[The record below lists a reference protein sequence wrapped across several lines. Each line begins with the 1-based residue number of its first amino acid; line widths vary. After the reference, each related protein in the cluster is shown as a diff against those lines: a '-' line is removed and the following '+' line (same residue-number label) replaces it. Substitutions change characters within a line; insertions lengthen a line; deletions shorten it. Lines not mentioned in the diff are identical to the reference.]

1 MGWFDEQIKQRIQN
15 DEEAFSGS
23 FEKMARMVTGTSFGK
38 SSYDNNTLAQNAMEE
53 ILKYYH
59 VKPTEVPSKVKDVH
73 ERLEYL
79 LRPFGI
85 MRRDITLKDAWH
97 QDGIGPILAQT
108 LEGEPIALIPRGFA
122 GYDYLNYKTG
132 KRVKVTQKNAMQISN
147 DAICFYK
154 PFPLKKLGMRDL
166 LKFLRETLDT
176 SDFVA
181 MGLATLA
188 VTLLGLL
195 PPRIYNVLF
204 STVVVSNNVIL
215 LFAAMSMFVGASLSI
230 LLFGIIKS
238 MVLSRISTKLSIA
251 VESAAMMR
259 LLSLPAG
266 FFKKY
271 SSGNIGQ
278 RLNGMNQLA
287 NLICNMLLS
296 TGFTGLFSL
305 IYIGQILSFTPALAV
320 PALLVT
326 LTTLALSLAA
336 IVLKSKL
343 ALFQME
349 EGAKERGMMFALLSG
364 IQKLKLAGAE
374 RRAFGKWTDSY
385 VNAAK
390 FTYAPPA
397 FLKLNSVI
405 LMAITSAGTLIFYYA
420 AVKMQVGIA
429 AYMAFNASYGM
440 VSGAFAA
447 LSGVALSLANIKPLM
462 EMVNPI
468 LEAVPEIQENKKVVT
483 RLSGGIELNN
493 VSFRYQENMPLIL
506 DNLSLKIRP
515 GQYVAIVGRT
525 GCGKSTLMRIL
536 LGFESPQKGAVYYD
550 GKDLSTMDLR
560 SLRRHMGVV
569 IQNGKLFSGD
579 IFSNITI
586 SAPNATL
593 ETAWEAA
600 KMAGMEEDIRKMP
613 MGMNTLISE
622 GSGGISGGQR
632 QRLLIAR
639 AIAPKPKI
647 LLFDEATSALDNLT
661 QKVVSDSLSQL
672 KCTRVVIA
680 HRLSTIKDCDHILM
694 LEGGAVVE
702 DGSYDELLQKGGKFA
717 ELVERQRADK

>member
-1 MGWFDEQIKQRIQN
+1 MGWFDKQIKQRIQN

-23 FEKMARMVTGTSFGK
+23 FEKMARMVTGVSFGK
-38 SSYDNNTLAQNAMEE
+38 RNYDNVALAQNAIEE

-59 VKPTEVPSKVKDVH
+59 VKPSEVPAKVKDVH

-85 MRRDITLKDAWH
+85 MRRNITLKDTWY
-97 QDGIGPILAQT
+97 QDGIGPLLAQT
-108 LEGEPIALIPRGFA
+108 AEGEPIALIPRGFS
-122 GYDYLNYKTG
+122 GYSYLDYKTG
-132 KRVKVTQKNAMQISN
+132 KRVKVTRKNAVQISAE
-147 DAICFYK
+147 AICFYK
-154 PFPLKKLGMRDL
+154 PFPLKKLGIRDL
-166 LKFLRETLDT
+166 VKFLMQTLDT
-176 SDFVA
+176 ADFVA
-181 MGLATLA
+181 MGVATLA

-195 PPRIYNVLF
+195 PPQIYNVLF
-204 STVVVSNNVIL
+204 STVVVSNNTVL
-215 LFAAMSMFVGASLSI
+215 LFAAMSMFVGAMFAI
-230 LLFGIIKS
+230 LLFGILKG

-251 VESAAMMR
+251 VESATMMR

-266 FFKKY
+266 FFKEY

-278 RLNGMNQLA
+278 RLDGMNQLA
-287 NLICNMLLS
+287 DLLCNMLLS

-305 IYIGQILSFTPALAV
+305 IYIGQILTFTPALAI

-326 LTTLALSLAA
+326 LATLALSLAA
-336 IVLKSKL
+336 IALKTKL
-343 ALFQME
+343 ALLQME

-364 IQKLKLAGAE
+364 IQKIKLAGAE
-374 RRAFGKWTDSY
+374 RRAFGKWTDQY
-385 VNAAK
+385 VSASK
-390 FTYAPPA
+390 FTYAPPT
-397 FLKLNSVI
+397 FLKLNGVI
-405 LMAITSAGTLIFYYA
+405 LMAITSIGTIIFYYA
-420 AVKMQVGIA
+420 AVKAQVGIS

-447 LSGVALSLANIKPLM
+447 FSGVALSLANIKPLM
-462 EMVNPI
+462 DMVNPI
-468 LEAVPEIQENKKVVT
+468 LKTLPEVQENKKVVA
-483 RLSGGIELNN
+483 RLSGGVELNN
-493 VSFRYQENMPLIL
+493 VCFRYKEDMPLIL

-525 GCGKSTLMRIL
+525 GCGKSTLLRIL
-536 LGFESPQKGAVYYD
+536 LGFETPQKGAVYYD

-579 IFSNITI
+579 IYSNITI

-600 KMAGMEEDIRKMP
+600 KMAGMDEDIRRMP

-639 AIAPKPKI
+639 AIASKPKI
-647 LLFDEATSALDNLT
+647 LLFDEATSALDNIT
-661 QKVVSDSLSQL
+661 QKIVSDSLTQL
-672 KCTRVVIA
+672 KCTRIVIA
-680 HRLSTIKDCDHILM
+680 HRLSTIKDCDRIVM
-694 LEGGAVVE
+694 LEGGVIVE
-702 DGSYDELLQKGGKFA
+702 DGSYDELLEKGGKFA
-717 ELVERQRADK
+717 ELVKRQQLN